1 MQHLQKT
8 SGFETDPVGDLVE
21 DTEGAGQDIDT
32 IMYGRNVNHAEV
44 VLV

>member
-1 MQHLQKT
+1 MQHLQES
-8 SGFETDPVGDLVE
+8 SGFETDPVSDLVE
-21 DTEGAGQDIDT
+21 DTEGAGQDMET

>member
-1 MQHLQKT
+1 MFQFDTTLI
-8 SGFETDPVGDLVE
+8 GGPVEATE
-21 DTEGAGQDIDT
+21 DNEDDMDT